1 MTALKLL
8 TACILTALL
17 CACSGFPGK
26 PMPLPP
32 PTQHAQLVVYAQT
45 GTLEKMGSISV
56 NVRGNAD
63 DADRAIQQKADA
75 YGARYYTITLK
86 QEHALTNNTWTSR
99 AVLYR

>member
-1 MTALKLL
+1 MTGLKLL
-8 TACILTALL
+8 TASFFTMLL
-17 CACSGFPGK
+17 CACSALQGE

-32 PTQHAQLVVYAQT
+32 PTQHAQLIVYAQT
-45 GTLEKMGSISV
+45 GSLEKIGSISV
-56 NVRGNAD
+56 NVRGSAD

-86 QEHALTNNTWTSR
+86 QEHALTNTWTSR

>member
-1 MTALKLL
+1 MTAL
-8 TACILTALL
+8 TRFIAFSLTALL
-17 CACSGFPGK
+17 CACSAFQGK

-32 PTQHAQLVVYAQT
+32 PTQRAQLIVYAQT
-45 GTLEKMGSISV
+45 GTLEKMGAISV
-56 NVRGNAD
+56 NVRGSAD

-86 QEHALTNNTWTSR
+86 QEHELTNMWTSR

>member
-1 MTALKLL
+1 MTALTRFIIFSL
-8 TACILTALL
+8 TTLL
-17 CACSGFPGK
+17 CACSTFQGK

-32 PTQHAQLVVYAQT
+32 PTQQAQLIVYAQT
-45 GTLEKMGSISV
+45 STLEKMGSISI
-56 NVRGNAD
+56 NVRGSSD

-86 QEHALTNNTWTSR
+86 QEHELTNMWTSR